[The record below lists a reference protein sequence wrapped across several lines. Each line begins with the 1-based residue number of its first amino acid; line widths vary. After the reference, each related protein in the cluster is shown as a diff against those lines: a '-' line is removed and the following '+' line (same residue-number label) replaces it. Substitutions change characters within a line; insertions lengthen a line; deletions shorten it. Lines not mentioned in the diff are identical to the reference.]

1 MTIVAALAIG
11 AGGVACDELDQSL
24 DSSPAP
30 TRASTPG
37 ATPVL
42 RDGRASVELRGDAR
56 GLHLFGTLTEPITY
70 GGPDAPLSLVWRSE
84 SFDLFTLGGEVRL
97 GEQPTSETLR
107 VQLAVEVDGEVIAFA
122 SDAGECVVTV
132 REAEPRSFAGSIDC
146 EGLLGGDPER
156 EVDAS
161 GTFEAASRH
170 A

>member
-11 AGGVACDELDQSL
+11 AGGLGCEELDRSL
-24 DSSPAP
+24 DASPTP
-30 TRASTPG
+30 TRGGTPG
-37 ATPVL
+37 AMPLL
-42 RDGRASVELRGDAR
+42 RDGRASVTLRGDAR
-56 GLHLFGTLTEPITY
+56 GLYLFGALTEPITY

-84 SFDLFTLGGEVRL
+84 FYDLFTLGGEVRL

-107 VQLAVEVDGEVIAFA
+107 VQLAVDVDGEVIAFA

-132 REAEPRSFAGSIDC
+132 READPRSFAGSIDC

-156 EVDAS
+156 EIDAS
-161 GTFEAASRH
+161 GTFEAASRG